1 MEEMLD
7 LLKLLLQIDDFSK
20 DDICNFY
27 LVKAKNAIKK
37 YCVLTEEEYLLAN
50 LSNQTVELAMFY
62 FLNKKNLGLRNASE
76 GPKSKSFEGDAIPTS
91 IKATLPSPAIFSM

>member
-1 MEEMLD
+1 MEDNLD
-7 LLKLLLQIDDFSK
+7 LLKVLLQIDDSSK
-20 DDICNFY
+20 DDVCNFY

-50 LSNQTVELAMFY
+50 LSNQTVELAMFFY
-62 FLNKKNLGLRNASE
+62 LNKKNVGLKSNSE
-76 GPKSKSFEGDAIPTS
+76 GPKSKSFEGDTIPTS

>member
-20 DDICNFY
+20 DDVCNFY

-37 YCVLTEEEYLLAN
+37 YCVLTEEEYLLAS
-50 LSNQTVELAMFY
+50 LLNQTVELALHY
-62 FLNKKNLGLRNASE
+62 YLNKKNLGLKNASE
-76 GPKSKSFEGDAIPTS
+76 GSKSKTFEEGAIPAS
-91 IKATLPSPAIFSM
+91 IKVTLPSPAIFSM